1 MNNNENGRLL
11 DVKEVADYLQINKMT
26 VYKLVRNGDIPAFK
40 IASEWRFKKELIDQ
54 WLMDKLH
61 GKMPEIAKIPMSKG
75 KKILVIDDETFIR
88 EFFQKALTRDG
99 YNVIL
104 ASNGYEGLN
113 KVRLENPDLVLL
125 DIKMPGLDGLETLKQ
140 IKAANKNIP
149 VIMLSAYVCAST
161 NLEATKL
168 GAFDSLAK
176 PFDLDEIKVIIDNAV
191 AEPVKKT
198 EPPTEKPE

>member
-1 MNNNENGRLL
+1 MNDNEKDRLM

-40 IASEWRFKKELIDQ
+40 IASEWRFKKELIDR

-61 GKMPEIAKIPMSKG
+61 GKLPEIAKINIPKG

-104 ASNGYEGLN
+104 ASSGYEGIN
-113 KVRLENPDLVLL
+113 KVQLENPDLVLL

-149 VIMLSAYVCAST
+149 VIMLSAYVCADT
-161 NLEATKL
+161 NLETTKL
-168 GAFDSLAK
+168 GAYDSLAK
-176 PFDLDEIKVIIDNAV
+176 PFDLDEIKVILENAI
-191 AEPVKKT
+191 AETVKK
-198 EPPTEKPE
+198 PGSPAAKPE

>member
-1 MNNNENGRLL
+1 MNGNETGRLM

-61 GKMPEIAKIPMSKG
+61 GKLPEIAKMTIAKG
-75 KKILVIDDETFIR
+75 KKILVIDDEMFIC

-104 ASNGYEGLN
+104 ASNGYEGIN
-113 KVRLENPDLVLL
+113 KVRLETPDLVLL

-149 VIMLSAYVCAST
+149 VIMLSAYVSAVT

-168 GAFDSLAK
+168 GAYDSLAK
-176 PFDLDEIKVIIDNAV
+176 PFDLDEIKVIIENAF
-191 AEPVKKT
+191 AEPIKKPGT
-198 EPPTEKPE
+198 PSEKPE